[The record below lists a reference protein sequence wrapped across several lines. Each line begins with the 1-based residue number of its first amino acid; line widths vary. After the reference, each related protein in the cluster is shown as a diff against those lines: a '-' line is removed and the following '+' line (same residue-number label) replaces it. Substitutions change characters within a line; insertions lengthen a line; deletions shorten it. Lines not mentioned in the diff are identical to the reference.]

1 MLLSLN
7 KDHSLSRSVFKFV
20 SVGNGGYIAGAG
32 PGGNGGYIAGA
43 GDGGYIT
50 GTGSGGNGGK
60 TKHTTLKSLTLYTKL
75 HAFWVEHTP

>member
-32 PGGNGGYIAGA
+32 PGGNGGYI
-43 GDGGYIT
+43 T